1 MQKITMV
8 ELIAR
13 TYSWYDEEVKSLEA
27 KRDGN
32 PDREELINQMQAAPK
47 EKMETLML
55 MYEIET
61 GKKMFVE

>member
-27 KRDGN
+27 KRNGDPDKDG
-32 PDREELINQMQAAPK
+32 LIDHMQAVPK

-61 GKKMFVE
+61 GKKMFVD